1 MKDRQRSIL
10 YNLKVLYIE
19 DEEFLREQLG
29 TFIKRRVGKL
39 YLACDG
45 EEGLLKFNE
54 YRPDIVITDLRMP
67 KIGGIEMAK
76 KIRNIDS
83 ICPIIVTTAISDA
96 ESIIDTVDVGIDK
109 YIVKPIDTNELVE
122 TMKKAALKLYKMK
135 SKETI
140 INSLVIEKAM
150 KKELESEIQTA
161 MAKIIKACTGKG
173 PKNVQA
179 FIQGD
184 MLTVQ
189 FFETRTIYE
198 KTLLVNPQNTRLVD
212 YNRELFFKD
221 NSKRIESIVREILNT
236 DIKIDEIVIDSKL
249 DIDQI
254 KFRIYTLNRESKTEP
269 GL

>member
-1 MKDRQRSIL
+1 VKDKQRSVL
-10 YNLKVLYIE
+10 YNLKILYIE
-19 DEEFLREQLG
+19 DEDFLREQLG

-39 YLACDG
+39 YLAADG

-54 YRPDIVITDLRMP
+54 CRPDIVITDLRMP
-67 KIGGIEMAK
+67 KIGGIEMTK

-109 YIVKPIDTNELVE
+109 YIVKPIDTNELIE
-122 TMKKAALKLYKMK
+122 TIEKAALKLYKMK

-140 INSLVIEKAM
+140 INSLVLEKTK

-161 MAKIIKACTGKG
+161 MAKIIKSCTGKG

-198 KTLLVNPQNTRLVD
+198 KTLLGNSQNIRLVD

-221 NSKRIESIVREILNT
+221 NSKQIESSVKEILNT
-236 DIKIDEIVIDSKL
+236 DVKIDEIVIDSKL

-254 KFRIYTLNRESKTEP
+254 KFRIYTLSRTNS
-269 GL
+269 

>member
-1 MKDRQRSIL
+1 MKEKNKSIL

-19 DEEFLREQLG
+19 DEEFLRDQLA

-39 YLACDG
+39 YIAADG
-45 EEGLLKFNE
+45 EEGLMKFNE
-54 YRPDIVITDLRMP
+54 CRPDIVITDLKMP
-67 KIGGIEMAK
+67 KVNGIEMAK

-83 ICPIIVTTAISDA
+83 ICPIIVTTAISDV
-96 ESIIDTVDVGIDK
+96 ESIIDTIDVGIDK
-109 YIVKPIDTNELVE
+109 YIIKPIDTNELVQ
-122 TMKKAALKLYKMK
+122 TMERAALKIYKIK

-140 INSLVIEKAM
+140 INSIILEKAM
-150 KKELESEIQTA
+150 KKEQETKIQTV
-161 MAKIIKACTGKG
+161 MANFIKKHTGKG

-189 FFETRTIYE
+189 FFDTRTIYE
-198 KTLLVNPQNTRLVD
+198 KTLLENLQNIRLVD

-221 NSKRIESIVREILNT
+221 NSRQIEQNIKQILKT
-236 DIKIDEIVIDSKL
+236 DAKLDEIIIDSKI

-254 KFRIYTLNRESKTEP
+254 KFKIYTLNRD
-269 GL
+269 